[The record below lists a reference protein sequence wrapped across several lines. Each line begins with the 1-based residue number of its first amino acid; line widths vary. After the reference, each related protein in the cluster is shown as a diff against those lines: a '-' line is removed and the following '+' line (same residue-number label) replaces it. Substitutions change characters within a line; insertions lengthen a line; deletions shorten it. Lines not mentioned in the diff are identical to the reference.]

1 MILRA
6 DLVESIFGYW
16 PTFADGRMISLTVEA
31 AGSISMVISY
41 IDSDLRRCARIGL
54 RFSGVSNV
62 DLSDLLSENVIDA
75 LHIPVD
81 GAGVVDIEAC
91 YGLTGTFQCA
101 GTEVSEVTPF
111 AYPE

>member
-16 PTFADGRMISLTVEA
+16 PEFADGRITSFSFEA
-31 AGSISMVISY
+31 SDSISMVISY
-41 IDSDLRRCARIGL
+41 IDSDLRKCARIGL
-54 RFSGVSNV
+54 RFSGVSDV

-75 LHIPVD
+75 LHMPYL

-91 YGLTGTFQCA
+91 YGLRGKFQCA
-101 GTEVSEVTPF
+101 GAEVSEITPF
-111 AYPE
+111 AYPD